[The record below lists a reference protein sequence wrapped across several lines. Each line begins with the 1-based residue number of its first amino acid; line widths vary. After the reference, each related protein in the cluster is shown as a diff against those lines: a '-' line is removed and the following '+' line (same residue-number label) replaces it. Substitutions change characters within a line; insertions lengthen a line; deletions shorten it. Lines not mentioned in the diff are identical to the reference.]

1 MKKFTFLFVL
11 MAFIAINLSAQTP
24 TLKTSPAMDTN
35 KEVAVT
41 TDNNSGV
48 IASIENSVRGESY
61 ILVQTD
67 PPTGKIETL
76 KGNGRTI
83 EFSKLTFTHN
93 EKRTYLVLKKDF
105 TTIGHFKVK
114 ARQGLSSVE

>member
-24 TLKTSPAMDTN
+24 TLKTSPAMDAN

-48 IASIENSVRGESY
+48 IASIENSVRGETY

-67 PPTGKIETL
+67 PPTGKVETL

-83 EFSKLTFTHN
+83 EFAKLTFTRD
-93 EKRTYLVLKKDF
+93 EKRTYLVQKKDHSVV
-105 TTIGHFKVK
+105 GMFKVK
-114 ARQGLSSVE
+114 VGSGISITK